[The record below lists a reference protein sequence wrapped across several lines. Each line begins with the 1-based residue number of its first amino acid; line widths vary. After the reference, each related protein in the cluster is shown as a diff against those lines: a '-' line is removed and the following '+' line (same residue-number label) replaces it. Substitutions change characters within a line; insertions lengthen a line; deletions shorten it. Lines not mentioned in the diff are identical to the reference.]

1 MAQKDTP
8 AYVILQTIAQEYDMP
23 FDEHDVENA
32 DMDAIAEDGMQFGF
46 STESLNIVINCMQH
60 KKGGYMA
67 LLSVENL
74 VDFEFS
80 YYSFQYNDG
89 QLSNPSDVLPYPTI
103 YDYFANSTEFPEE
116 IQNEFVSIIRRPIY
130 SYEPQEQ
137 ILKVTFLLMYS
148 KSDAVQKYAQAKIAI
163 SGPRIPYNWDG
174 EHFVCDPNYKP
185 LEEDLDY
192 FK

>member
-1 MAQKDTP
+1 MAQKDTS

-23 FDEHDVENA
+23 FDEQDVENA

-67 LLSVENL
+67 LLSIENL
-74 VDFEFS
+74 EDSEFD
-80 YYSFQYNDG
+80 YLSFRYNDG
-89 QLSNPSDVLPYPTI
+89 QLSNPSDVLPHPSI

-116 IQNEFVSIIRRPIY
+116 IQNEFVSIIQRPIY